1 MSSDAPAET
10 VVLRE
15 LRDEDLPILYE
26 HQRDPESVKMADFP
40 PRDLEGFHA
49 HWAKVRAN
57 PENMFRTV
65 ELADGTVAGTVLS
78 FPRDGVRE
86 VGYWIDR
93 ALWGRGIATRALAS
107 YLELERTRP
116 LYAGLARHNAASRR
130 VLEKCGFRFD
140 HETATDL
147 ILVLDA

>member
-57 PENMFRTV
+57 PENMFRTI
-65 ELADGTVAGTVLS
+65 ELLDGTVAGTVLS

-93 ALWGRGIATRALAS
+93 ALWGRGIATRALA
-107 YLELERTRP
+107 
-116 LYAGLARHNAASRR
+116 RHNAASRR